1 MTNHPSNYDDFAL
14 IYDRHW
20 GPRYAAAALQTLDPL
35 LLSRIPAGAKV
46 LDLCCGAG
54 QVSRV
59 LADKG
64 LDVVGLDVSASL
76 VALARRNAPK
86 VHFEIADARY
96 FCSTERFHAAVC
108 LNDSLN
114 HLLSIDDLRTAL
126 LNVYKCMAPGAIF
139 LFDLNLA
146 HKYETS
152 WAGSFSIVEDDAVC
166 AVVATT
172 DLQQRLARFEAAV
185 FARTGALWTR
195 KDVSLVQTWYA
206 PDDVETVLAN
216 VGFADVR
223 ITDRS
228 GASLGDALVDKAFF
242 ACTRA

>member
-1 MTNHPSNYDDFAL
+1 MTHDPSNYDDFAP
-14 IYDRHW
+14 IYNHHW

-35 LLSRIPAGAKV
+35 LLSRIPAGGRV

-64 LDVVGLDVSASL
+64 FDVVGLDASASL
-76 VALARRNAPK
+76 VALARGNAPN

-96 FCSTERFHAAVC
+96 FSLVDRFHAAIC

-114 HLLSIDDLRTAL
+114 HLLTIDDLRAAL
-126 LNVYKCMAPGAIF
+126 LSVYKCMLPGAVF

-152 WAGSFSIVEDDAVC
+152 WAGSFSIVEDDSVC
-166 AVVATT
+166 AVVAKK

-185 FARTGALWTR
+185 FTRTGGLWTR
-195 KDVSLVQTWYA
+195 KDVCLVQTWFA
-206 PDDVETVLAN
+206 PDDVGTVLEQ
-216 VGFADVR
+216 VGFVDVQ
-223 ITDRS
+223 ITDRN
-228 GASLGDALVDKAFF
+228 GAGLTDAAVDKAFF